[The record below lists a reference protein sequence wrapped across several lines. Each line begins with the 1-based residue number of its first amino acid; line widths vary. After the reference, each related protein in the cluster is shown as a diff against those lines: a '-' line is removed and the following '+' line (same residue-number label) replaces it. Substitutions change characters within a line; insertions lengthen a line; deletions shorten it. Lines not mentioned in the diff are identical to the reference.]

1 MRPISVALD
10 PFDSSTL
17 LVTTAGLGLR
27 ELTIA
32 PDLEVSA
39 GPLGAALTLA
49 VRNKG
54 PHAAT
59 NVRVTADLPASATG
73 ISATSPGATCAVAG
87 VTVTCTYAALP
98 PAVTPSTISI
108 GATVATAGTLA
119 ASVQGDQPDPIAA
132 NNSASASV
140 AASAAPPPPSSG
152 GGGGGGGGVSLEWL
166 ALLAASAAAAHR
178 RRGAA

>member
-1 MRPISVALD
+1 
-10 PFDSSTL
+10 
-17 LVTTAGLGLR
+17 
-27 ELTIA
+27 
-32 PDLEVSA
+32 
-39 GPLGAALTLA
+39 LTLA